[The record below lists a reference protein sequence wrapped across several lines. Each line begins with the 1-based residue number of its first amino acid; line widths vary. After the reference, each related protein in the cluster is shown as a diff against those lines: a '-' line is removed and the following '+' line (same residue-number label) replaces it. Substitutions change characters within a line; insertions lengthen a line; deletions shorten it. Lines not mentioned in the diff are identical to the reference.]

1 MKVVTLDL
9 GIKQYDILI
18 KNGLFCEI
26 DKHIESVFTGN
37 RIVVITDENLSK
49 LHGGRLLEKLRE
61 ADYTADE
68 IVIEP
73 GEKSKHLNNLGS
85 LYKKLLDLEITRND
99 LIIAF
104 GGGVVGD
111 LAGFLAAT
119 YLRGLKLVQIPTS
132 LLAMV
137 DSGIGGKVAVD
148 LDEGKNL
155 VGTFYHPEV
164 VLIDPELLKTLPR
177 NEFSNGMAEVIK
189 YGCIYDQEMFDEIS
203 KLHYNDGIYK
213 AIVPIIFR
221 SAQIKSEIVSNDE
234 LDRGERMLLN
244 FGHTIGHALEKVYNY
259 EKLTHGEAVAIGMYH
274 ITKNSE
280 ALGLTKVGTANQ
292 IKDILRQFDLP
303 VLIDDMLKDKIEKIM
318 KNDKKRM
325 GDEINFI
332 LLKDIG
338 EAYIRSVK
346 IEKIKE
352 YIK

>member
-9 GIKQYDILI
+9 GFKQYNILI
-18 KNGLFCEI
+18 KSGLFCEI
-26 DKHIESVFTGN
+26 DKYIKSVFTGKK
-37 RIVVITDENLSK
+37 IVVITDENLSR
-49 LHGGRLLEKLRE
+49 LYGDGLLEKLRE
-61 ADYTADE
+61 ANYTVDE
-68 IVIEP
+68 IVIKP

-132 LLAMV
+132 LLSMV
-137 DSGIGGKVAVD
+137 DSSIGGKVAVD

-155 VGTFYHPEV
+155 VGTFYHPEI
-164 VLIDPELLKTLPR
+164 VLIDPELLKTLPK
-177 NEFSNGMAEVIK
+177 NEFSNGMAEIIK
-189 YGCIYDQEMFDEIS
+189 YGCIYDKEMFDEIS
-203 KLHYNDGIYK
+203 KLHYNDEIYK
-213 AIVPIIFR
+213 AIVPIIYR
-221 SAQIKSEIVSNDE
+221 SCQIKSEIVSKDE

-280 ALGLTKVGTANQ
+280 ALGLTKAGTANQ
-292 IKDILRQFDLP
+292 IKGILQQYDLP
-303 VLIDDMLKDKIEKIM
+303 ILIDNIVKDKIETIM

-338 EAYIRSVK
+338 EAYIRPVK
-346 IEKIKE
+346 IEKINE
-352 YIK
+352 FL